1 MNHVAVNKDYLA
13 KLALQQQKAAEAFT
27 AAKADVQG
35 IAESV
40 SSTHGF
46 ACQPTVK
53 AMKEVEAA
61 LSNAITAMAQCA
73 SRLETKLKD
82 AESLYRSTDNEVL

>member
-1 MNHVAVNKDYLA
+1 MNHLSVNQDYLA
-13 KLALQQQKAAEAFT
+13 KLALQQQKAGEALTSAT
-27 AAKADVQG
+27 ADIRG

-53 AMKEVEAA
+53 AMKEAEAA